1 MGMLNEKTSLE
12 NPEPKEEGRQA
23 QACSE
28 SGCEAFRGANWHQV
42 PIIGGE
48 HVRCQKEMSEKIE
61 ISVARMEV
69 QVERLERDMSEMK
82 DDVKAIRAT
91 LDRASGGWKMLLVVG
106 TISAA
111 IGSFVTKALTLWP
124 FGR

>member
-1 MGMLNEKTSLE
+1 VTEVNE
-12 NPEPKEEGRQA
+12 R
-23 QACSE
+23 
-28 SGCEAFRGANWHQV
+28 
-42 PIIGGE
+42 
-48 HVRCQKEMSEKIE
+48 IE

-69 QVERLERDMSEMK
+69 QVERLEKDMAEMK

-91 LDRASGGWKMLLVVG
+91 LDKASGGWKMLLVVG

-111 IGSFVTKALTLWP
+111 IGSFATKVMTLWP